1 MRATRLAASAVTGAS
16 AVLLVAAASAAPA
29 FAASPAPSA
38 PSGSS
43 VRAAASSGAAATCS
57 ADQLAYIKA
66 RVDLHVA
73 QRQLTIRQLTSA
85 LAARTHVT
93 DPHRAT
99 LTGLF
104 TSDASGLAATDA
116 KVQADTTCKQALSDG
131 RTVVTS
137 YRVYMLLA
145 PQEHLVAAS
154 DTGTYGAGKLTAA
167 EPKLQAGI
175 AAITDPT
182 KKAEAQA
189 AYADLVAQT
198 TSASDDFAGVG
209 DSMLALVPADMPAA
223 QSTVTAER
231 SKVQAGR
238 AALTLALKDA
248 KTIATLL

>member
-1 MRATRLAASAVTGAS
+1 MRATRFAASAVTGAT
-16 AVLLVAAASAAPA
+16 ALVLVAAASAAPA
-29 FAASPAPSA
+29 FAASPAPS
-38 PSGSS
+38 GSS
-43 VRAAASSGAAATCS
+43 VRSAASSGAPAACS
-57 ADQLAYIKA
+57 ANQLAYIKA

-85 LAARTHVT
+85 LAVRTHVT

-104 TSDASGLAATDA
+104 ASDASGLAETDA
-116 KVQADTTCKQALSDG
+116 TVQADTTCKQAMTDG

-154 DTGTYGAGKLTAA
+154 DTGTYGAGQLTAA
-167 EPKLQAGI
+167 EPKLAAGI
-175 AAITDPT
+175 AAIADPT

-209 DSMLALVPADMPAA
+209 DSVLALVPADMPAA